1 MEMHGSYGNS
11 SRTNS
16 SHGNRQV
23 PQTGTNRNG
32 RSMIKLTT
40 RNFWRQQMKAKWL
53 SRVFA
58 ITLCV
63 GFAGS
68 AFGQSTNSGD
78 ISGIVTD
85 TTGAAVPGAT
95 VTVLNIA
102 TGVSKELVTND
113 SGVYDT
119 SSIVAGTYKLTF
131 AKSGFS
137 TLVRSSITVI
147 VGPTTVNAQLSVG
160 GVTQEVV
167 VSTDIPLLRTENG
180 EQSVTLS
187 AETLAALP
195 EVGQDWTQ
203 FNILLPGAAG
213 APGGSQGSLAAAG
226 STAPGITVAV
236 NGNLPFSTV
245 LADGAETT
253 LPASANSDILTQETI
268 QELQVSTSAFSAQY
282 GVGGIL
288 YNQISKG
295 GTNRFHGAAYEYFQ
309 NEDLNALPYAFS
321 GPTSKYFRYNN
332 FGGSVGG
339 PILKDKLF
347 FYFNYDHIISHGSTS
362 ASSFTVPT
370 AAVMAGDFSGP
381 NFPTIYDPATQTTQQ
396 TGTYLY
402 PGQTTPTTC
411 PCVIRQS
418 FADEYHN
425 GNRIPSSRIDP
436 VASAT
441 QTYWPKPNTAG
452 VLSTTNGLVQN
463 NYTYTAPQSSPFIRY
478 FGRLDY
484 QIKPNNHIVIS
495 ENEGDNPGQGFGAG
509 ICPINCQSQDVSKQN
524 AQVSD
529 VWSITPRITNEVR
542 LGYTNQLNFFS
553 PLTAG
558 LNYPAK
564 IGLQFAK
571 ANTFPTFNFANGTYS
586 NMLSPQSNAVYKEHV
601 YNPSD
606 VVTMVVGRHILHFG
620 GELLIYQNNST
631 AWGNTDAGSFT
642 YTGQYTQAG
651 PAATSTGFTYAD
663 FLLGQTQK
671 WTAAVTPEYGGR
683 QKLPQLFVQ
692 DDYKIRSNLTLNL
705 GLRYQIQTGWSEVKG
720 NERSFDPT
728 VPNPGTGTLGA
739 LWFGSTHAN
748 GRSRIQDSVYSTFL
762 PRLGFSYQLDP
773 NTVIRGG
780 FGIYAYNWSNDTY
793 NGGVMGAA
801 FGSQG
806 NVTDSTNG
814 VTPVVILSGSG
825 ANLPYL
831 AASTNPSQLN
841 GAGNNLNYAQFHQ
854 PVGGSY
860 QWNIQGQRQING
872 NLVASLAYV
881 GTHGHDLPF
890 PVDVN
895 QVHQGQLAVVD
906 QQFKPYPQYGSLNI
920 SGTAPNENAISNYNS
935 LQATIQQRM
944 SHGLNYS
951 FSYVWSHFLD
961 DIDSSGW
968 GSRSGNQGWQNAY
981 NPAANYGNSNFDVR
995 NAFKGNALYQLPF
1008 GQGKQFLNNSRILDT
1023 VIGGWQVSTLLI
1035 IQSGQPFTAVMGNGT
1050 ASYASGGG
1058 GFAWYPN
1065 VIGNPNLANRGV
1077 TQWFNGAAFAT
1088 PAAGTFGNERRGQL
1102 TGPALSTVN
1111 LSLGKTFAIR
1121 EGMGLQIRADADN
1134 VFNHPSFALPN
1145 ANLPGTSNIS
1155 NTSVPMRNMQ
1165 LSARFSF

>member
-1 MEMHGSYGNS
+1 M
-11 SRTNS
+11 RF
-16 SHGNRQV
+16 R
-23 PQTGTNRNG
+23 
-32 RSMIKLTT
+32 
-40 RNFWRQQMKAKWL
+40 WL
-53 SRVFA
+53 AMMFTVF
-58 ITLCV
+58 L
-63 GFAGS
+63 
-68 AFGQSTNSGD
+68 FGISGAATAQSTNAGD

-85 TTGAAVPGAT
+85 TTGAPIPGVN
-95 VTVLNIA
+95 VTVLDIA
-102 TGVSKELVTND
+102 TGVTKDLVTND

-119 SSIVAGTYKLTF
+119 SSIVAGTYKITF
-131 AKSGFS
+131 SKSGFA
-137 TLVRSSITVI
+137 TLVRSSITII
-147 VGPTTVNAQLSVG
+147 VGPTTINAQLAIG
-160 GVTQEVV
+160 GVAQEVV
-167 VSTDIPLLRTENG
+167 VTTDVPLLRTENG
-180 EQSVTLS
+180 EQSTTLS

-226 STAPGITVAV
+226 STAPGVTVAV

-295 GTNRFHGAAYEYFQ
+295 GTNRFHGSLYEYFQ

-370 AAVMAGDFSGP
+370 AAAMAGDFSGFT
-381 NFPTIYDPATQTTQQ
+381 NLIYDPATQYTQP
-396 TGTYLY
+396 TGTYTY
-402 PGQTTPTTC
+402 PGQSTATTC

-436 VASAT
+436 VAAAT
-441 QTYWPKPNTAG
+441 QTYWPKPNTSG
-452 VLSTTNGLVQN
+452 VLASSGLVTN

-484 QIKPNNHIVIS
+484 QVKPNNHIVIS
-495 ENEGDNPGQGFGAG
+495 ENEGDNPGEGFGAG

-524 AQVSD
+524 AQISD
-529 VWSITPRITNEVR
+529 VWSITPRVTNEAR

-558 LNYPAK
+558 LGYPAK
-564 IGLQFAK
+564 IGLKFAK
-571 ANTFPTFNFANGTYS
+571 ADTFPTFNFANGTYS

-631 AWGNTDAGSFT
+631 AWGNEDAGSFT
-642 YTGQYTQAG
+642 FTGQYTQAG
-651 PAATSTGFTYAD
+651 PAATSTGLSYAD
-663 FLLGQTQK
+663 FLLGTTQK

-692 DDYKIRSNLTLNL
+692 DDYKIRPNLTLNL

-728 VPNPGTGTLGA
+728 ISNPGTGTLGA

-748 GRSRIQDSVYSTFL
+748 GRTRIQDSVYNTFL
-762 PRLGFSYQLDP
+762 PRFGFAYQFDP

-831 AASTNPSQLN
+831 AASTDPTQLN

-860 QWNIQGQRQING
+860 QWNIQAQRQINA

-881 GTHGHDLPF
+881 ASHGHDLPF

-895 QVHQGQLAVVD
+895 QVPQGKLAVVD
-906 QQFKPYPQYGSLNI
+906 QQFRPYPQYGSLNV

-968 GSRSGNQGWQNAY
+968 GSRAGNQGWQNAY
-981 NPAANYGNSNFDVR
+981 NPSANYGNSNFDVR

-1008 GQGKQFLNNSRILDT
+1008 GQGRQFLNTSRILDAF
-1023 VIGGWQVSTLLI
+1023 VGGWQVSTLLI
-1035 IQSGQPFTAVMGNGT
+1035 IQSGQPFTPVMGNGT

-1065 VIGNPNLANRGV
+1065 VIGSPNLVNRGV
-1077 TQWFNGAAFAT
+1077 TQWFNEAAFAV
-1088 PAAGTFGNERRGQL
+1088 PASGTFGDERRNQL

-1145 ANLPGTSNIS
+1145 ANLSLTGSTISTGTSNIS

>member
-1 MEMHGSYGNS
+1 MEA
-11 SRTNS
+11 
-16 SHGNRQV
+16 
-23 PQTGTNRNG
+23 
-32 RSMIKLTT
+32 K
-40 RNFWRQQMKAKWL
+40 QMKFRWL
-53 SRVFA
+53 VMIVTVF
-58 ITLCV
+58 L
-63 GFAGS
+63 
-68 AFGQSTNSGD
+68 FGISGAATAQSTNSGD

-85 TTGAAVPGAT
+85 STGAAVPGAA

-102 TGVSKELVTND
+102 TGVSKEYVTND
-113 SGVYDT
+113 AGVYDT
-119 SSIVAGTYKLTF
+119 GSIVAGTYKLTF
-131 AKSGFS
+131 AKSGFA

-147 VGPTTVNAQLSVG
+147 VGPTTVNALLTVG

-295 GTNRFHGAAYEYFQ
+295 GTNRFHGSVYEYFQ

-321 GPTSKYFRYNN
+321 GPTSKYYRYNN

-370 AAVMAGDFSGP
+370 AAVMAGDFTGP
-381 NFPTIYDPATQTTQQ
+381 DFPTIYDPATQTTQQ

-402 PGQTTPTTC
+402 PGQTTPTQC

-452 VLSTTNGLVQN
+452 VLSTSNGLVQN

-495 ENEGDNPGQGFGAG
+495 ENEGDNPGEGFGAG

-524 AQVSD
+524 AQISD
-529 VWSITPRITNEVR
+529 VWSINARITNEVR

-558 LNYPAK
+558 LGYPGK
-564 IGLQFAK
+564 IGLKFAK
-571 ANTFPTFNFANGTYS
+571 ADTFPTFNFANGTYS

-631 AWGNTDAGSFT
+631 AWGNEDAGSFT

-692 DDYKIRSNLTLNL
+692 DDYKIRPNLTLNL

-748 GRSRIQDSVYSTFL
+748 GRTRIQNSVYSTFL
-762 PRLGFSYQLDP
+762 PRFGFSYELNP

-831 AASTNPSQLN
+831 AASTDPTQLN

-860 QWNIQGQRQING
+860 QWNIQGQRQINA

-881 GTHGHDLPF
+881 ASHGHDLPF

-895 QVHQGQLAVVD
+895 QVPQGKLAVVD
-906 QQFKPYPQYGSLNI
+906 QQFKPFPQYGSLNI

-968 GSRSGNQGWQNAY
+968 GSRAGNQGWQNAY
-981 NPAANYGNSNFDVR
+981 NPSANYGNSNFDVR

-1008 GQGKQFLNNSRILDT
+1008 GQGRQFLNTSRILDT
-1023 VIGGWQVSTLLI
+1023 FIGGWQVSTLLI

-1065 VIGNPNLANRGV
+1065 VIGNPNLANRSIN
-1077 TQWFNGAAFAT
+1077 QWFNGAAFAV

-1102 TGPALSTVN
+1102 TGPSLSTVN
-1111 LSLGKTFAIR
+1111 LSLGKTFNIR
-1121 EGMGLQIRADADN
+1121 EGMGLTIRADADN

-1165 LSARFSF
+1165 LSARFAF

>member
-1 MEMHGSYGNS
+1 M
-11 SRTNS
+11 R
-16 SHGNRQV
+16 
-23 PQTGTNRNG
+23 
-32 RSMIKLTT
+32 IKLSAMLFTT
-40 RNFWRQQMKAKWL
+40 LLWAGF
-53 SRVFA
+53 
-58 ITLCV
+58 V
-63 GFAGS
+63 GVSPA
-68 AFGQSTNSGD
+68 QNTNSGD

-85 TTGAAVPGAT
+85 TTGAAVPGVA

-102 TGVSKELVTND
+102 TGVSKDYVTND
-113 SGVYDT
+113 AGVYDT
-119 SSIVAGTYKLTF
+119 GSIVAGTYKLTF
-131 AKSGFS
+131 VKSGFS

-160 GVTQEVV
+160 GVNQEVV
-167 VSTDIPLLRTENG
+167 VNTDIPLLKTENG

-187 AETLAALP
+187 AENLAALP

-203 FNILLPGAAG
+203 FSILLPGSAG

-226 STAPGITVAV
+226 STAPGITVAI

-268 QELQVSTSAFSAQY
+268 QELQFSTSAFSAQY
-282 GVGGIL
+282 GVGGIM

-295 GTNRFHGAAYEYFQ
+295 GTNKFHGSLYEYFQ

-321 GPTSKYFRYNN
+321 GKTSKYYRYNN
-332 FGGSVGG
+332 FGGSIGG
-339 PILKDKLF
+339 PILKEKLF
-347 FYFNYDHIISHGSTS
+347 FYFNYDRIISHGSTS
-362 ASSFTVPT
+362 AASFTIPT
-370 AAVMAGDFSGP
+370 AAVMAGDFTG
-381 NFPTIYDPATQTTQQ
+381 FQTIYDPATQITQQ
-396 TGTYLY
+396 TGTYTY

-411 PCVIRQS
+411 PCVIRTS

-425 GNRIPSSRIDP
+425 GNKIPSSRIDT
-436 VASAT
+436 VAAAT
-441 QTYWPKPNTAG
+441 QTYWPKPNTSG
-452 VLSTTNGLVQN
+452 VLNSSGLVQN

-484 QIKPNNHIVIS
+484 QIRSNNHLMMSI
-495 ENEGDNPGQGFGAG
+495 NDGDNPGQGFGAG
-509 ICPINCQSQDVSKQN
+509 ICPINCQSQDVSKVNSQI
-524 AQVSD
+524 SD
-529 VWSITPRITNEVR
+529 VWSISSHTTNEVR

-558 LNYPAK
+558 LGYPGK
-564 IGLQFAK
+564 IGLKFAK
-571 ANTFPTFNFANGTYS
+571 ADTFPTFNFASGTYS
-586 NMLSPQSNAVYKEHV
+586 GILSPQSNAVYKEHV

-692 DDYKIRSNLTLNL
+692 DDYKIRPNLTLNL

-739 LWFGSTHAN
+739 LWYGSTHAN
-748 GRSRIQDSVYSTFL
+748 GRTRIQNSVYSTFL
-762 PRLGFSYQLDP
+762 PRIGFAYQYDP

-780 FGIYAYNWSNDTY
+780 FGLYAYNWSNDTY

-825 ANLPYL
+825 ANLPYIP
-831 AASTNPSQLN
+831 ASTDPAAKN
-841 GAGNNLNYAQFHQ
+841 GAGNNINIAQYNQ

-860 QWNIQGQRQING
+860 QWNVQVQRQINS
-872 NLVASLAYV
+872 NMVASLAYV

-890 PVDVN
+890 PVDFN
-895 QVHQGQLAVVD
+895 QVPQGKLAAVD
-906 QQFKPYPQYGSLNI
+906 QQFRPYPIYGAINV
-920 SGTAPNENAISNYNS
+920 SGTVPNENSISNYNS
-935 LQATIQQRM
+935 LQAIIEQRL
-944 SHGLNYS
+944 SHGLNFN

-961 DIDSSGW
+961 DMDTSGW
-968 GSRSGNQGWQNAY
+968 GSRSGSQAWQNAY
-981 NPAANYGNSNFDVR
+981 NPSANYGNSNFDVR
-995 NAFKGNALYQLPF
+995 NAFKGYAVYQLPF
-1008 GQGKQFLNNSRILDT
+1008 GQGRQFLNNNRILDAF
-1023 VIGGWQVSTLLI
+1023 IGGWQISPCSLSKAVNPLLR
-1035 IQSGQPFTAVMGNGT
+1035 
-1050 ASYASGGG
+1050 
-1058 GFAWYPN
+1058 
-1065 VIGNPNLANRGV
+1065 L
-1077 TQWFNGAAFAT
+1077 
-1088 PAAGTFGNERRGQL
+1088 
-1102 TGPALSTVN
+1102 
-1111 LSLGKTFAIR
+1111 
-1121 EGMGLQIRADADN
+1121 
-1134 VFNHPSFALPN
+1134 
-1145 ANLPGTSNIS
+1145 
-1155 NTSVPMRNMQ
+1155 
-1165 LSARFSF
+1165 

>member
-1 MEMHGSYGNS
+1 MK
-11 SRTNS
+11 R
-16 SHGNRQV
+16 
-23 PQTGTNRNG
+23 
-32 RSMIKLTT
+32 
-40 RNFWRQQMKAKWL
+40 FWSAISL
-53 SRVFA
+53 
-58 ITLCV
+58 ITLALV
-63 GFAGS
+63 VVSPPILRA
-68 AFGQSTNSGD
+68 QNTNAGD
-78 ISGIVTD
+78 INGTVTD
-85 TTGAAVPGAT
+85 NTGAAVPGAT
-95 VTVLNIA
+95 VTVLNIE
-102 TGVSKELVTND
+102 TGVSKTYVTND
-113 SGVYDT
+113 AGVYDT
-119 SSIVAGTYKLTF
+119 SSIVAGNYKITF
-131 AKSGFS
+131 AKTGFS
-137 TLVRSSITVI
+137 TLVRPTITLI
-147 VGPTTVNAQLSVG
+147 VGVTKVDAQLSVG
-160 GVTQEVV
+160 SVTQEVV
-167 VSTDIPLLRTENG
+167 VNTDVPLLKTENG
-180 EQSVTLS
+180 EQTVTLS
-187 AETLAALP
+187 AQTLQALP
-195 EVGQDWTQ
+195 QVGQDWTQ

-245 LADGAETT
+245 LSDGAETT
-253 LPASANSDILTQETI
+253 LPYSANSDILTQETI

-282 GVGGIL
+282 GVGGIM

-295 GTNRFHGAAYEYFQ
+295 GTNRFHGSVYEYFQ
-309 NEDLNALPYAFS
+309 NEALNALPYAFS
-321 GPTSKYFRYNN
+321 GTTSKYFRYNN

-370 AAVMAGDFSGP
+370 AAVMAGDFSGFT
-381 NFPTIYDPATQTTQQ
+381 NLIYDPATQTTQQ
-396 TGTYLY
+396 TGTHLY

-436 VASAT
+436 VAAAT
-441 QTYWPKPNTAG
+441 QAYWPKPNSAG
-452 VLSTTNGLVQN
+452 VLASGGLVTK

-478 FGRLDY
+478 FGRIDY
-484 QIKPNNHIVIS
+484 QVRSNNRITIS
-495 ENEGDNPGQGFGAG
+495 ESEGDNPGQGFGAG
-509 ICPINCQSQDVSKQN
+509 ICPINCQSQDVSKQS
-524 AQVSD
+524 AQISD

-558 LNYPAK
+558 LGYPAK
-564 IGLQFAK
+564 IGLKFAK
-571 ANTFPTFNFANGTYS
+571 ADTFPTFNFASGTYD
-586 NMLSPQSNAVYKEHV
+586 NILSPQTNAVYKEHA

-606 VVTMVVGRHILHFG
+606 VVTLVTGKHILHFG

-642 YTGQYTQAG
+642 FNGSYTQAG

-671 WTAAVTPEYGGR
+671 WTAGVTPEYGGR

-692 DDYKIRSNLTLNL
+692 DDYKVKSNLTLNL

-748 GRSRIQDSVYSTFL
+748 GRSRIQNSVYNTFL
-762 PRLGFSYQLDP
+762 PRFGFAYQLDP

-780 FGIYAYNWSNDTY
+780 FGLYAYNWSNDTY
-793 NGGVMGAA
+793 NDGVMGAA

-825 ANLPYL
+825 ANLPYIPT
-831 AASTNPSQLN
+831 STNPAALN
-841 GAGNNLNYAQFHQ
+841 GVGNNLSYAQFHQ

-860 QWNIQGQRQING
+860 QWNIQGQRQINS

-881 GTHGHDLPF
+881 ASHGHDLPF
-890 PVDVN
+890 RVDIN
-895 QVHQGQLAVVD
+895 QVPQGKLAVVD
-906 QQFKPYPQYGSLNI
+906 QQFKPYSQYGSINVT
-920 SGTAPNENAISNYNS
+920 GTAPNQNAISNYNS
-935 LQATIQQRM
+935 LQAVIEQRM
-944 SHGLNYS
+944 SHGLNFS

-961 DIDSSGW
+961 DMDSSGW
-968 GSRSGNQGWQNAY
+968 GNRSGSQAWQNAY
-981 NPAANYGNSNFDVR
+981 NSSANYGNSNFDVR
-995 NAFKGNALYQLPF
+995 NAFKGHALYQLPF
-1008 GQGKQFLNNSRILDT
+1008 GQGKQFLNNNRFLDT
-1023 VIGGWQVSTLLI
+1023 VIGGWQVSTLLV
-1035 IQSGQPFTAVMGNGT
+1035 IQSGQPFTPVMSNNQ
-1050 ASYASGGG
+1050 ASYASGGT

-1065 VIGNPNLANRGV
+1065 VIGNPNLTNRGPK
-1077 TQWFNGAAFAT
+1077 QWFNEAAFAV
-1088 PAAGTFGNERRGQL
+1088 PASGTFGNERRNQL

-1111 LSLGKTFAIR
+1111 LSLSKVFLIKELVGI
-1121 EGMGLQIRADADN
+1121 QVRADADN
-1134 VFNHPSFALPN
+1134 VFNHASFSLPN
-1145 ANLPGTSNIS
+1145 NNLSLTGSAISTGTSNIS

-1165 LSARFSF
+1165 LSARITF

>member
-1 MEMHGSYGNS
+1 MMKF
-11 SRTNS
+11 RWLAMMLT
-16 SHGNRQV
+16 V
-23 PQTGTNRNG
+23 LLWTG
-32 RSMIKLTT
+32 IV
-40 RNFWRQQMKAKWL
+40 
-53 SRVFA
+53 RVA
-58 ITLCV
+58 L
-63 GFAGS
+63 A
-68 AFGQSTNSGD
+68 QNTNSGD

-102 TGVSKELVTND
+102 TGVSKEFVTNE

-131 AKSGFS
+131 AKSGFA
-137 TLVRSSITVI
+137 TLVRSSITII
-147 VGPTTVNAQLSVG
+147 VGPTTVNAQLTVG
-160 GVTQEVV
+160 GVNQEVV

-180 EQSVTLS
+180 EQSTTLS
-187 AETLAALP
+187 AEDLQLLP

-203 FNILLPGAAG
+203 FSILLPGAAG
-213 APGGSQGSLAAAG
+213 APGGAQGVIAAAG
-226 STAPGITVAV
+226 STAPGITVSI

-245 LADGAETT
+245 LSDGAETT

-268 QELQVSTSAFSAQY
+268 QELQFSTSAFSAQY
-282 GVGGIL
+282 GVGGIM

-295 GTNRFHGAAYEYFQ
+295 GTNKFHGSLYEYFQ

-321 GPTSKYFRYNN
+321 GPTSKYYRYNN

-347 FYFNYDHIISHGSTS
+347 FYFNYDHIIAHGSTS
-362 ASSFTVPT
+362 ASSYTIPT
-370 AAVMAGDFSGP
+370 AAVMAGDFSGFT
-381 NFPTIYDPATQTTQQ
+381 NLIYDPATQTTQQ
-396 TGTYLY
+396 TGTYTY
-402 PGQTTPTTC
+402 PGQTLPTTC

-425 GNRIPSSRIDP
+425 GNRIPSPRLDP
-436 VASAT
+436 VAAAT
-441 QTYWPKPNTAG
+441 QGYWPKPNTSG
-452 VLSTTNGLVQN
+452 VLNSSGLVQN

-484 QIKPNNHIVIS
+484 QVKPNNHIVIS
-495 ENEGDNPGQGFGAG
+495 ESEGDDPGEGFGAG

-529 VWSITPRITNEVR
+529 VWSITPRVTNEVR
-542 LGYTNQLNFFS
+542 MGYTNQLNFFS
-553 PLTAG
+553 PLSAG
-558 LNYPAK
+558 LGYPGK
-564 IGLQFAK
+564 IGLKFAK
-571 ANTFPTFNFANGTYS
+571 ADTFPTFNINTYAGI
-586 NMLSPQSNAVYKEHV
+586 LSPQSNAVYKEHV

-631 AWGNTDAGSFT
+631 AWGNEDAGSFT

-651 PAATSTGFTYAD
+651 PAATSSGLAYAD

-671 WTAAVTPEYGGR
+671 WTASVTPEYGGR

-692 DDYKIRSNLTLNL
+692 DDYKVRPNLTLNL

-720 NERSFDPT
+720 NEQSFDPT

-748 GRSRIQDSVYSTFL
+748 GRTRIQNSVYSTFL
-762 PRLGFSYQLDP
+762 PRFGFAYQLDP
-773 NTVIRGG
+773 KTVIRGG

-825 ANLPYL
+825 ANLPYIP
-831 AASTNPSQLN
+831 ASTDPAYKN
-841 GAGNNLNYAQFHQ
+841 GAGNNINYAQYHQ

-860 QWNIQGQRQING
+860 QWNVQAQRQINS

-890 PVDVN
+890 VVDVN
-895 QVHQGQLAVVD
+895 QVPQGKLAVVD
-906 QQFKPYPQYGSLNI
+906 QQFRPYPQYGSINV
-920 SGTAPNENAISNYNS
+920 SGTALTRIPSRTTTRCRPLS
-935 LQATIQQRM
+935 
-944 SHGLNYS
+944 
-951 FSYVWSHFLD
+951 
-961 DIDSSGW
+961 SSG
-968 GSRSGNQGWQNAY
+968 
-981 NPAANYGNSNFDVR
+981 
-995 NAFKGNALYQLPF
+995 
-1008 GQGKQFLNNSRILDT
+1008 
-1023 VIGGWQVSTLLI
+1023 
-1035 IQSGQPFTAVMGNGT
+1035 
-1050 ASYASGGG
+1050 
-1058 GFAWYPN
+1058 
-1065 VIGNPNLANRGV
+1065 
-1077 TQWFNGAAFAT
+1077 
-1088 PAAGTFGNERRGQL
+1088 
-1102 TGPALSTVN
+1102 
-1111 LSLGKTFAIR
+1111 
-1121 EGMGLQIRADADN
+1121 
-1134 VFNHPSFALPN
+1134 
-1145 ANLPGTSNIS
+1145 
-1155 NTSVPMRNMQ
+1155 
-1165 LSARFSF
+1165 